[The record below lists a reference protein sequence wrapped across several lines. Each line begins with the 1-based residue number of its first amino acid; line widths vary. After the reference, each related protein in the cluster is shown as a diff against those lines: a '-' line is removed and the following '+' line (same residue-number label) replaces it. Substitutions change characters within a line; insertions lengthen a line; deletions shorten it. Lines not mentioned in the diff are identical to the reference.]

1 VKTKRW
7 IAPALLGL
15 AALLVVVSPVGWPCP
30 VRLVFGVPCP
40 TCGITRATRLVVHGE
55 LGAATRMHPL
65 VWLAVPVVVAFLAVE
80 ALGYVRTGAWG
91 ASGRVRGSGVL
102 MLVTAGLLFTLWVA
116 RFFGAFGGPVG

>member
-1 VKTKRW
+1 VKPKRW
-7 IAPALLGL
+7 IVPALLGL

-40 TCGITRATRLVVHGE
+40 TCGITRATRLALHGE

-65 VWLAVPVVVAFLAVE
+65 VWLAVPVVAAFLLVE
-80 ALGYVRTGAWG
+80 VIGYVRTGDWG
-91 ASGRVRGSGVL
+91 ASGRVRGSEAV
-102 MLVTAGLLFTLWVA
+102 MLVTASLLFALWVA

>member
-65 VWLAVPVVVAFLAVE
+65 VWLAVPVVAAFLVVE

-91 ASGRVRGSGVL
+91 ASERVRGSGVV
-102 MLVTAGLLFTLWVA
+102 MLVTAGLLFALWVA
-116 RFFGAFGGPVG
+116 RFLGAFGGPVG